1 MSLYLP
7 SGRAI
12 ELSDSKLGRGA
23 EGAVF
28 RLRDN
33 EDLCAKI
40 YLDPADGTRD
50 RLVAMMR
57 AEPAKWGGDH
67 AEHLHVAWPREVLLD
82 EHGAAHGFLMP
93 LVEGEPITK
102 LFDPRMRLTAVDDPT
117 WRVVV
122 VVAARLARL
131 LAKMHEAGIVMG
143 DLSPANMLLSRTGHV
158 TLIDCDTVQFA
169 DPQDGTV
176 HRCSKLTPEYCPPDL
191 PRNGSPLAPSHDD
204 FGLAILVC
212 QLLME
217 GEHPFEG
224 VPSDMR
230 APDYAAPENIR
241 LQNNRL
247 LFPERFMPVHDAI
260 SADVLPPEVRELAR
274 QCFGE
279 GHRDGTH
286 RPAAQLWAD
295 ALDRAG
301 FQLMGCRHSER
312 HLYHRSL
319 SSCVWCDRAAAGG
332 GDHYPSETPKI
343 VIPQPV
349 HVPDRRTPVPA
360 WVPQAPSAP
369 PVWQQAPQ
377 PRRRIFNAKTI
388 IWVIVILIALIVL
401 ASVIAEAA
409 Q

>member
-1 MSLYLP
+1 MTLYLP
-7 SGRAI
+7 SGRPI

-40 YLDPADGTRD
+40 YLDPPDGTRD

-82 EHGAAHGFLMP
+82 ERGAAHGFLMP

-102 LFDPRMRLTAVDDPT
+102 LFDPRMRLSAVDDPT

-158 TLIDCDTVQFA
+158 TLIDCDTVQFT
-169 DPQDGTV
+169 DSQDGVV

-191 PRNGSPLAPSHDD
+191 SRNGTPLEPSHDD

-224 VPSDMR
+224 VPADNNAS
-230 APDYAAPENIR
+230 DYAAPENIR

-260 SADVLPPEVRELAR
+260 SADVLPPEVRALAR
-274 QCFGE
+274 RCFGE
-279 GHRDGTH
+279 GHRDGML
-286 RPAAQLWAD
+286 RPQAQLWAD

-301 FQLMGCRHSER
+301 FQLMGCRRSER

-332 GDHYPSETPKI
+332 GDHYPSATPRI

-349 HVPDRRTPVPA
+349 PAQRQRVPVPA
-360 WVPQAPSAP
+360 GTWVPQAPSAP
-369 PVWQQAPQ
+369 PAWQSAPR
-377 PRRRIFNAKTI
+377 PRRRFFRAKTI
-388 IWVIVILIALIVL
+388 IWVIVIFIVFIALV
-401 ASVIAEAA
+401 SVIGR